1 MIVNDNNIETP
12 KTPKNNEAKGIIFLA
27 IGIMTVIAAIAGA
40 SYAYFA
46 YTAINNNAV
55 SGESDYKPYVDVSN
69 PGKNSNDPLYLT
81 VVQATQSS
89 VGTKKLIPQ
98 LSAGIAKATNSTNK
112 CLDANGNAVCKIY
125 TITIKN
131 TTTST
136 LYVDGILQ
144 LSASNMPNLRWR
156 KCSAENTCTDAIAK
170 PASTTS
176 LGNTI
181 KIAGGASSTL
191 WFVVWINETGSAQT
205 DSGTFTGT
213 VTFTAYST
221 SNKTLTGVTSSIT
234 S

>member
-12 KTPKNNEAKGIIFLA
+12 RETKNKETKGIIFLA
-27 IGIMTVIAAIAGA
+27 IGIMTVIAALAGA

-46 YTAINNNAV
+46 YTISNNNV
-55 SGESDYKPYVDVSN
+55 VNGTSDYMAAN
-69 PGKNSNDPLYLT
+69 AGLTLT
-81 VVQATQSS
+81 VTHSTNNS

-98 LSAGIAKATNSTNK
+98 LSGGIATAANATNK

-131 TTTST
+131 NTTST
-136 LYVDGILQ
+136 LFVDGTFALT
-144 LSASNMPNLRWR
+144 ASSMPNLRWR
-156 KCSAENTCTDAIAK
+156 ICSAANTCSGSTANTV
-170 PASTTS
+170 STTT

-181 KIAGGASSTL
+181 RLAGGASSTL
-191 WFVVWINETGSAQT
+191 YTVVWINETGSAQT
-205 DSGTFTGT
+205 DSGTFTGV

-221 SNKTLTGVTSSIT
+221 SNKTLTGVTSTIT

>member
-12 KTPKNNEAKGIIFLA
+12 KTQKNNETKGIIFLA

-46 YTAINNNAV
+46 YTATNTNAV
-55 SGESDYKPYVDVSN
+55 SGESDFVSSN
-69 PGKNSNDPLYLT
+69 PLTLT
-81 VVQATQSS
+81 VTHSTSGS
-89 VGTKKLIPQ
+89 VATKKLIPQ
-98 LSAGIAKATNSTNK
+98 LSAGIGTAANSTNK

-131 TTTST
+131 NTTST
-136 LYVDGILQ
+136 LYVDGIFALTG
-144 LSASNMPNLRWR
+144 ASMPNLRWR
-156 KCSAENTCTDAIAK
+156 TCSAANTCTGSTANA
-170 PASTTS
+170 ASTTS

-181 KIAGGASSTL
+181 KLTGGASSTL
-191 WFVVWINETGSAQT
+191 YTVVWINETGSAQT
-205 DSGTFTGT
+205 DSGSFTGT

-221 SNKTLTGVTSSIT
+221 SNKTLTGVTSTIT